1 MRDFPSR
8 VARMNRIYISNNQD
22 KHSFTPALRALV
34 KRAVTVT
41 LEHEKFPR
49 AAEVSVTIT
58 DDEHI
63 AELNAEYRGKDEA
76 TDVLS
81 FPLMDLELNGPE
93 VCAIGDVVLSLE
105 RAVAQAEE
113 YAHSLEREV
122 GFLTVHSVLHL
133 LGYDH
138 EDEEADGGE
147 MRRREKAIV
156 QLLEL

>member
-1 MRDFPSR
+1 
-8 VARMNRIYISNNQD
+8 MNRIYIANHQD
-22 KHSFTPALRALV
+22 KLPFTPELRALV
-34 KRAVTVT
+34 KRAIETT
-41 LEHEKFPR
+41 LEHENFPR

-63 AELNAEYRGKDEA
+63 TELNRDYRGKDSA

-93 VCAIGDVVLSLE
+93 IVAIGDVVLSLE
-105 RAVAQAEE
+105 RAAAQAEE
-113 YAHSLEREV
+113 YEHSLEREV

-138 EDEEADGGE
+138 EDEDDAASE
-147 MRRREKAIV
+147 MRQREKAIMNV
-156 QLLEL
+156 VEA